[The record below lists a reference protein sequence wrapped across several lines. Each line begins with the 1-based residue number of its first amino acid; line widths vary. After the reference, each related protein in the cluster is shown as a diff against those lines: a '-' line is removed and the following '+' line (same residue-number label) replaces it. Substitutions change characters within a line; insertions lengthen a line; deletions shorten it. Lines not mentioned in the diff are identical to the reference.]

1 MSDADKSSPDAG
13 DKPDATPT
21 ADEASGSSRWTQRSG
36 WIADPA
42 EPSTTPVAP
51 PPTRPVRTRSRIV
64 AAAAGEA
71 AELTP
76 PRPPAADDAIDLTAP
91 APTPPA
97 LPPPLGGPATRP
109 SPDAELIDLRSTEVR
124 ELLQQGAAAAPGVAP
139 LGAGQQNDAVTSAQP
154 GTSGTEPSQDERA
167 QPSESTTKWGASR
180 VVPATEPQLERLEEV
195 VADSKYGPSLV
206 SLSDATDPGL
216 LLTPANVPAPVEA
229 AAPMQPAGPSAA
241 LSEERVGQT
250 SPPEAVEFPESPS
263 APDAAAPGTPT
274 GGRPMRPGGPTTTG
288 DRPKPGPRPVTPDS
302 KTPKFGMA
310 PVTEVREAVDEADV
324 PPTEAPTRSLAPT
337 GGPPATIETDED
349 RSGGSRVF
357 TSGLF
362 IVALAL
368 AVVAGILG
376 ALWQRERT
384 ASDDLRAQLAV
395 ANAAGS
401 QEQGELD
408 ELIEANRTL
417 QLQNEELER
426 EVGELRAQV
435 PPVPE
440 GRITEIEVP
449 FVPAQVDETRGR
461 LIAVDANGE
470 YVVWGTGVEGGITD
484 SGTVAGPP
492 SSMFAHRD
500 NAWIAT
506 QAGGIE
512 VISLVDGTDV
522 LAIATAEV
530 SLIVPSSRTVW
541 SFVPGSRELRRHRE
555 TNGNVRATVTLP
567 VEIRELSSGAG
578 SIWALGEDG
587 LVYRVNTADL
597 TVSPIPAGQEVVSIA
612 AGTDALWALS
622 AADGSLRRVDA
633 VSGEVLVTVPV
644 GRDPVAVEFSGSSVW
659 VALRSGEALI
669 EVDTRTAAVVSRTS
683 LPGVPIDVTA
693 GSNGVLVTLEG
704 DVPLVRV
711 ASIGTDETV
720 TPLEDDATEADAEVA
735 EDAQADG

>member
-1 MSDADKSSPDAG
+1 MSDADDASPDAG
-13 DKPDATPT
+13 DRPLDGDPAT
-21 ADEASGSSRWTQRSG
+21 ADAAGSSRWTQRSG

-42 EPSTTPVAP
+42 EPSTAPVAP

-64 AAAAGEA
+64 AAATGDEID
-71 AELTP
+71 LTP
-76 PRPPAADDAIDLTAP
+76 PTPPTAEDAIDLTTS

-97 LPPPLGGPATRP
+97 LPPPLGGSVAGQNGGGEP
-109 SPDAELIDLRSTEVR
+109 IDLRSEEVR
-124 ELLQQGAAAAPGVAP
+124 ALLQQGAPSAGVAP
-139 LGAGQQNDAVTSAQP
+139 TAAGQQNDAVTNAP
-154 GTSGTEPSQDERA
+154 TGTSGTEPSGNGRA
-167 QPSESTTKWGASR
+167 QPTESTTKWGASR
-180 VVPATEPQLERLEEV
+180 VVPSTEPPPARLEEV

-216 LLTPANVPAPVEA
+216 LLTPARPPAETEAIPDAPAVPR
-229 AAPMQPAGPSAA
+229 AA
-241 LSEERVGQT
+241 LSEEQA
-250 SPPEAVEFPESPS
+250 AVS
-263 APDAAAPGTPT
+263 APDEVNFPDASVAPEAAAAGATA
-274 GGRPMRPGGPTTTG
+274 GRPMRPGGPTTTG
-288 DRPKPGPRPVTPDS
+288 DRPKPGPRPSGAEPG
-302 KTPKFGMA
+302 PKFGMA
-310 PVTEVREAVDEADV
+310 PVTKIREAVDDPDA
-324 PPTEAPTRSLAPT
+324 PPGDTPTRSLATT
-337 GGPPATIETDED
+337 GGLPATIDD
-349 RSGGSRVF
+349 DRRSGGSRVF

-368 AVVAGILG
+368 AVAAGILG

-384 ASDDLRAQLAV
+384 ANDDLRAQLAV
-395 ANAAGS
+395 ANTAGET
-401 QEQGELD
+401 EQGELD
-408 ELIEANRTL
+408 ALIEANRTL
-417 QLQNEELER
+417 ELQNEELQRER
-426 EVGELRAQV
+426 DELQTFVA
-435 PPVPE
+435 PVPE

-449 FVPAQVDETRGR
+449 FVPAQVDEARDR

-470 YVVWGTGVEGGITD
+470 YVVWGTGVDGGITD
-484 SGTVAGPP
+484 SGRVAGPP

-506 QAGGIE
+506 EEGGIE
-512 VISLVDGTDV
+512 VISLVDGSDV

-578 SIWALGEDG
+578 SVWALGEDG

-597 TVSPIPAGQEVVSIA
+597 TVAPIPAGQEVVSIS